1 MLSHNILYDLET
13 DISAFSQ
20 KNQICL
26 QVNFPFIQIFLP
38 QLELSFQ
45 RNYLL
50 IYITMYN
57 EAATHTDD

>member
-1 MLSHNILYDLET
+1 MLLHNILYDLET

-20 KNQICL
+20 MVQGCL
-26 QVNFPFIQIFLP
+26 QVNFPFIQILVL

-45 RNYLL
+45 RSHLF
-50 IYITMYN
+50 IYIIMYS